1 MQAVKSVLPAAADE
15 GKEDVDGRFSW
26 EQALF
31 PQRSRGTKKKKNQML
46 NLEEIISSSSLT
58 VFIRDGHKILLEQ
71 VKTFLFDYDT

>member
-31 PQRSRGTKKKKNQML
+31 PQRSRGTKKKKK
-46 NLEEIISSSSLT
+46 S
-58 VFIRDGHKILLEQ
+58 D
-71 VKTFLFDYDT
+71 VKSRRNY